1 MTRHNW
7 HKLGKIRRIN
17 VKRGLEDRIVFC
29 VNCDANRTLSVSSC
43 GNLTCSSC
51 SSENWMYI
59 SVPIAANFKEYNEQ
73 QVRERLQVDR
83 YINRLE
89 RDVFFTPNAAMV

>member
-29 VNCDANRTLSVSSC
+29 VNCDVNRTLSVSSC
-43 GNLTCSSC
+43 GSLTCSSC

-83 YINRLE
+83 YIDRLE